1 MIEKGYTSMTV
12 YLDDEAYV
20 CVSPTPVDGDYG
32 ITVYHPHGTISL
44 WVPATD
50 EATQHM
56 GAELVRVGLEL
67 QQARVPAEIA

>member
-1 MIEKGYTSMTV
+1 MIEPGYTAITV
-12 YLDDEAYV
+12 YLDAEAHV
-20 CVSPTPVDGDYG
+20 RASPTPVDGDYG
-32 ITVYHPHGTISL
+32 LSIYHPHGTVTL

-67 QQARVPAEIA
+67 QQARVPADIA